1 MLAGEF
7 RLGSTSIEITSRSPE
22 LLVNEEIHGI
32 TVRGAKNHSK
42 NEIIGKNHGLFMST
56 TDFHVVFMDSS

>member
-1 MLAGEF
+1 
-7 RLGSTSIEITSRSPE
+7 
-22 LLVNEEIHGI
+22 VNEEIHGI

-42 NEIIGKNHGLFMST
+42 NEIIGKNHGLFKST